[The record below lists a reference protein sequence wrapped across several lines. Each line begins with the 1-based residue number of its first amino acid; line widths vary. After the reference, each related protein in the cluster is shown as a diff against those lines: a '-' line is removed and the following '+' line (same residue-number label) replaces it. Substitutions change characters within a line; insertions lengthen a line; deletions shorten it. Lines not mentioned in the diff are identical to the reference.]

1 MKNLIPK
8 KVFLTKGLGKH
19 KEKLASYEDALR
31 NAGIA
36 PFNLVKTSSIFP
48 PGAELIS
55 VEEGLKLIHPGQ
67 VVFVVMSE
75 NQTDE
80 PKRVIS
86 SSVGLAIPK
95 DRSTYGYLS
104 EHHSFG
110 QDEKEAGD
118 YAEFLAAHMLATTMG
133 LSFVPPSTSWKED
146 KDYYKIKDKIL
157 YTTSITQN
165 GVGEKGI
172 WVSTIAAAVFI
183 ME

>member
-1 MKNLIPK
+1 MINLIPK

-31 NAGIA
+31 KAGIA
-36 PFNLVKTSSIFP
+36 PYNLVNVSSIFP
-48 PGAELIS
+48 PGADLIS
-55 VEEGLKLIHPGQ
+55 KEEGLKLLSPGQ

-75 NQTDE
+75 NQTNE
-80 PKRVIS
+80 AKRVIS

-95 DRSTYGYLS
+95 DRSTFGYLS

-110 QDEKEAGD
+110 EDEKESGD

-133 LSFVPPSTSWKED
+133 LEFVPPNTSWKEE
-146 KDYYKIKDKIL
+146 KDYFKIKDKIL

-165 GVGEKGI
+165 GIGEKNT
-172 WVSTIAAAVFI
+172 WVTTIAAAVFI
-183 ME
+183 I